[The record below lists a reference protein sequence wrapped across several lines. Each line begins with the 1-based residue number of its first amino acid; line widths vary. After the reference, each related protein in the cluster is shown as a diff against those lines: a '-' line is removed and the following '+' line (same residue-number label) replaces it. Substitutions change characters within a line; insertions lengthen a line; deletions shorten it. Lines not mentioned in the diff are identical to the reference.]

1 MSFKAILNKKAD
13 FTYFL
18 KNKEWL
24 KKHEEQ
30 IEKINARIKIFVDQ
44 DDLERLTEMMEG
56 INKKLDTLS
65 LTVDRE

>member
-1 MSFKAILNKKAD
+1 MSSKEILNKKAD

-30 IEKINARIKIFVDQ
+30 IEKIDSRIKNFVDQ
-44 DDLERLTEMMEG
+44 DDLERLTELMEG
-56 INKKLDTLS
+56 INK
-65 LTVDRE
+65 